1 MEVIITRTFLKD
13 LRSKPKSAI
22 PAVDELISQLAA
34 AVSLEK
40 SGVDYK
46 KMEGQKSGENY
57 YRLRLVTWRIGI
69 EYQHPKIIV
78 ISILAR
84 G

>member
-46 KMEGQKSGENY
+46 KWKGKNQGKTTIDYG
-57 YRLRLVTWRIGI
+57 
-69 EYQHPKIIV
+69 
-78 ISILAR
+78 
-84 G
+84 